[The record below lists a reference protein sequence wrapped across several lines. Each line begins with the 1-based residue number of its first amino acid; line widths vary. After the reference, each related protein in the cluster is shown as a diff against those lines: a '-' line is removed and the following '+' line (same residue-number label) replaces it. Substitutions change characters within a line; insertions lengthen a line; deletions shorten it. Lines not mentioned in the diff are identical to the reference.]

1 MLLHGER
8 EVGPALH
15 RRVVGD
21 DHALPARDAPDAG
34 EDAGRRHRLVVDAV
48 GGQLRQL
55 QERRAGVQQQTDP
68 VARQELAAAE
78 VPLPRGLA
86 PALADRGGEVAE
98 RGDLGPHGG
107 GVGGEV
113 RRACVDLAS
122 QDRHGLHRAR
132 GVGRA
137 V

>member
-1 MLLHGER
+1 LATITHSR
-8 EVGPALH
+8 
-15 RRVVGD
+15 
-21 DHALPARDAPDAG
+21 PDAG

-55 QERRAGVQQQTDP
+55 QERRAGIEQQADP

-78 VPLPRGLA
+78 VPLPRRFA
-86 PALADRGGEVAE
+86 AALPDRGGEVAE
-98 RGDLGPHGG
+98 CGDLGPHGG

-113 RRACVDLAS
+113 RGTDVDLAS

-137 V
+137 A